1 MRLID
6 TNIFLRYLTG
16 DDPEKGRDVL
26 ELLKRMERNRE
37 KATTN
42 LLVIFET
49 VFTLEKFYKVGKK
62 EIRDLLTPILE
73 LRGLRFSEAGMVL
86 DALDIFSEQN
96 ISFADAFN
104 AAFMQAHGI
113 QEIYSYDGDFDKIAN
128 IERVEPPSG
137 REYI

>member
-16 DDPEKGRDVL
+16 DDPDKGRDVL
-26 ELLKRMERNRE
+26 ELLKRLERNRE

-42 LLVIFET
+42 LLVIFEM
-49 VFTLEKFYKVGKK
+49 VFTLEKFYKVGKR

-73 LRGLRFSEAGMVL
+73 LRGLRFNEADIVL
-86 DALDIFSEQN
+86 DAFDIFCEQS

-104 AAFMQAHGI
+104 AAFMRAHGI
-113 QEIYSYDGDFDKIAN
+113 HEIYSYDGDFDKIRN
-128 IERVEPPSG
+128 IVRVEPSSDTSL
-137 REYI
+137 

>member
-16 DDPEKGRDVL
+16 DDPEKGHDVL
-26 ELLKRMERNRE
+26 ELLKRLERNRE

-49 VFTLEKFYKVGKK
+49 VFTLEKFYKVGKG

-73 LRGLRFSEAGMVL
+73 LRGLRFSEADIVL
-86 DALDIFSEQN
+86 DALDIFSDKN

-113 QEIYSYDGDFDKIAN
+113 HEIYSYDSDFDKIDG
-128 IERVEPPSG
+128 IERVEPPKTEG
-137 REYI
+137 